1 MLVRVA
7 DDERFVREGSEL
19 ITAVD
24 VPATAAALG
33 TTVTV
38 PTLEGEEEIDVPAGT
53 QPGTLVTLR
62 GRGMPTLGRGRR
74 GDQLVVL
81 NVVIPRN
88 LSGRQ
93 RDLLEELGGSL
104 TDENLRPAAEESLF
118 AKVRRAFR

>member
-24 VPATAAALG
+24 VPATATALG

-53 QPGTLVTLR
+53 AAWH
-62 GRGMPTLGRGRR
+62 R
-74 GDQLVVL
+74 GDPAR
-81 NVVIPRN
+81 PRRYRR
-88 LSGRQ
+88 SG
-93 RDLLEELGGSL
+93 EAG
-104 TDENLRPAAEESLF
+104 AATSSWC
-118 AKVRRAFR
+118 